1 MYNKRTK
8 IECVKKKV
16 MTLFQSTSI
25 SFKVYILYV
34 VVVGTFNKSGL
45 SFLDLEGKWCYF
57 HLHEQYMKL
66 KIERVWQTYTIIN
79 TIYSLIGNPRIFH
92 IV

>member
-1 MYNKRTK
+1 
-8 IECVKKKV
+8 

-45 SFLDLEGKWCYF
+45 SFLDLEG
-57 HLHEQYMKL
+57 
-66 KIERVWQTYTIIN
+66 T
-79 TIYSLIGNPRIFH
+79 
-92 IV
+92 